1 MGSTQPRSQL
11 RVGVEVGQR
20 LAGSRWLPA
29 KDGVVVVRSQKQT
42 DLRASDSVRGN
53 ALRGLIEFY
62 LVIIETSLRIISYT
76 TRHGTRVEIEMRVKY
91 EKKTILVGQA
101 LDGGLV
107 LMEMSQLRSIQ
118 CSASRS

>member
-20 LAGSRWLPA
+20 LAGSRWLPG

-62 LVIIETSLRIISYT
+62 LVIIETSLRIISFT

-91 EKKTILVGQA
+91 EKKTILVRQA